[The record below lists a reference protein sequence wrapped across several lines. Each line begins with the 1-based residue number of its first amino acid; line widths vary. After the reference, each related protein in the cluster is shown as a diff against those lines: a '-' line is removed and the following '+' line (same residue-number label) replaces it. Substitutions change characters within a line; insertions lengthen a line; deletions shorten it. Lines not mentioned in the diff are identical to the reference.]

1 MTQPELIYWKGSG
14 DVRPDLLQAIRVVG
28 YRLNVV
34 SDIDEVLKRPP
45 QNLPGLVVVDASA
58 GEAEAS
64 QRVIEMSAASVLGP
78 VPIIFLS
85 YQATRRSAVLKKTFK
100 TFLPIDIPF
109 RLQTLLEKL
118 LEICPI
124 EKPGDGKPEAISI
137 VTGEPL
143 KPAATLVAIPAIA
156 KVLIRE
162 GDPSKLK
169 LTHGGEFFALAEE
182 LSRIDDSLLIPAHP
196 KKDELVKA
204 LNAMTAASDL
214 AGLRARRVAFLS
226 SAIAHSLG
234 FSAEVDR
241 NIRVAGMFL
250 NWGLKDALPRYLKH
264 DFLLLKDE
272 KITLIVGSA
281 FASSAK
287 YVRETLSDAAAA
299 AIIDEISKIILL
311 QSTGSD
317 TSLLVRAHC
326 ALAPELTDR
335 SAWSNEFW
343 DTNGVYRTLRKLEE
357 GTVYKISPQVINSL
371 GRVLSEASATRLQ
384 LDEIPPLPDA
394 TSEEDFDLKTM
405 RAAQA
410 EAENLFS
417 KVSQKDVALSDLKPG
432 MRLARPIIGVDGK
445 LILRSNI
452 SLTEELI
459 QNIWRLT
466 TIRQVRPQVSI
477 LS

>member
-14 DVRPDLLQAIRVVG
+14 DVRSDLLQAIRVVG

-64 QRVIEMSAASVLGP
+64 QRVIEMSAANILGG

-118 LEICPI
+118 IEVCPVNQD
-124 EKPGDGKPEAISI
+124 ENQLEAISI
-137 VTGEPL
+137 VTGEPI
-143 KPAATLVAIPAIA
+143 KPSPTVVIPALA
-156 KVLIRE
+156 KVFIRE
-162 GDPSKLK
+162 GDPSNLK
-169 LTHGGEFFALAEE
+169 LTYGGEFFALAKD
-182 LSRIDDSLLIPAHP
+182 LSKVDDSLIIPAHP
-196 KKDELVKA
+196 KKDELIKA
-204 LNAMTAASDL
+204 LNTMTSASEL

-226 SAIAHSLG
+226 SAIANSLG
-234 FSAEVDR
+234 LSAEVDR

-250 NWGLKDALPRYLKH
+250 NWGLRDALPRYLRH
-264 DFLLLKDE
+264 DFLLLNDE
-272 KITLIVGSA
+272 KVTLIVGSA
-281 FASSAK
+281 FANSAK
-287 YVRETLSDAAAA
+287 YVREILSDVDAA
-299 AIIDEISKIILL
+299 AIIDEVSKIILL
-311 QSTGSD
+311 QPTD
-317 TSLLVRAHC
+317 ADANLLVCAHC

-335 SAWSNEFW
+335 SSWNNEFW
-343 DTNGVYRTLRKLEE
+343 DMHGVYRTLRKLED
-357 GTVYKISPQVINSL
+357 GAIFSISPQVASSL
-371 GRVLSEASATRLQ
+371 SRLLSEASATRLQ
-384 LDEIPPLPDA
+384 LDAIPPLPEA
-394 TSEEDFDLKTM
+394 GLEEDYDLKAM
-405 RAAQA
+405 HEAQR
-410 EAENLFS
+410 EAETLFS
-417 KVSQKDVALSDLKPG
+417 QSTKKDVALTDLKPG

-466 TIRQVRPQVSI
+466 TIRPVRPQVSV
-477 LS
+477 LT